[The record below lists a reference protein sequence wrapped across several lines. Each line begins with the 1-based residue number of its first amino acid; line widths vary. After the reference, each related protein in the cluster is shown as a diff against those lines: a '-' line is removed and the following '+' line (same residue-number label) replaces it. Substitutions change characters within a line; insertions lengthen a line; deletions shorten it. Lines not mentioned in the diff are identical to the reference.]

1 MCTVGWVGI
10 GGGTKG
16 MLSSCPNVF
25 STEPVDWTR
34 KDASSKSYFKSSF
47 ALVWQPAYS
56 PDWGRTHWILQA
68 WISKL
73 KEKLELHFWKN
84 FFCRWDCCCGCSP
97 LHGWTQRS
105 ALLDGLHWSWMLGES
120 INFWMTTLSG
130 QYNRRQYE
138 TCIAQLFWIC
148 YIYWEQQLALH
159 ISNS

>member
-84 FFCRWDCCCGCSP
+84 FASAGETAVVVV
-97 LHGWTQRS
+97 LHFMGELN
-105 ALLDGLHWSWMLGES
+105 ALLSLTACTEAECWES
-120 INFWMTTLSG
+120 
-130 QYNRRQYE
+130 Q
-138 TCIAQLFWIC
+138 
-148 YIYWEQQLALH
+148 
-159 ISNS
+159 